1 MKRKQGFATSSLFF
15 RSQRRTSG
23 RDPRWGRSPHL
34 GLDPQGSANRCAHR
48 PPRPAHRCARARGL
62 KNQRRTPVKTLIK
75 ISNALPVPPPGS
87 TLFFL
92 LLRRNRVF
100 RTRPHAGPRSRRD
113 HFRFAPHPT
122 SGFSIHIRFAPNFR
136 FRRSLPVATTSGLR
150 YASGHDRIRTQQIP
164 TQPLPGFGFAQNT
177 SQDLVVT
184 LFYHYL
190 TQTSPTTKLRRF
202 YVMTYLRRFI
212 LMTYLRRFF
221 LMTYPRHP
229 PWSTNRDPYFF
240 VMTFVHS
247 F

>member
-1 MKRKQGFATSSLFF
+1 MAAENE
-15 RSQRRTSG
+15 RSRPEGAKPPS
-23 RDPRWGRSPHL
+23 

-75 ISNALPVPPPGS
+75 ISNAFPVPTRFHP
-87 TLFFL
+87 FL
-92 LLRRNRVF
+92 PSPQTQPRVPDATAC
-100 RTRPHAGPRSRRD
+100 RSRSRRY
-113 HFRFAPHPT
+113 HFRFAPRTPT
-122 SGFSIHIRFAPNFR
+122 SGFTIHIRFAPNFR

-150 YASGHDRIRTQQIP
+150 YASGHERIRTQQIT

-240 VMTFVHS
+240 VMTFVHN